1 MDQPGRNV
9 GLFYVA
15 LLPLHMLKN
24 LLNQKPLFVFA
35 LEIEAASAFE
45 DCNNAFVGI
54 GKVLAGYNL
63 MKRIEIERP
72 GIIVNLGSAGSTAFP
87 RGSVVNCT
95 KFIQR
100 DMDVRALGYKKFETP
115 FSGQDPVLE
124 YGLSIPDLPQGT
136 CGTGDFF
143 ETSHVNTE
151 YDVIDMEAY
160 PIALIAKKENIPF
173 LCLKYISDGADG
185 AAAEDWLVSV
195 HNASIALRREIDLIR
210 I

>member
-1 MDQPGRNV
+1 
-9 GLFYVA
+9 
-15 LLPLHMLKN
+15 MLKN
-24 LLNQKPLFVFA
+24 LLNQNPLFVFA

-63 MKRIEIERP
+63 MKKLESQRP
-72 GIIVNLGSAGSTAFP
+72 GIVVNLGSAGSTEFTK
-87 RGSVVNCT
+87 GSVISCT

-100 DMDVRALGYKKFETP
+100 DMDIRALGYRKFETP
-115 FSGQDPVLE
+115 FSGEEPILE
-124 YGLSIPDLPQGT
+124 YGFAAPNLQQGI

-143 ETSHVNTE
+143 ETAHVNTE
-151 YDVIDMEAY
+151 YNVIDMEAF
-160 PIALIAKKENIPF
+160 PLALIAKKENIPF

-195 HNASIALRREIDLIR
+195 HHAAIALRAVVDSLKS
-210 I
+210 